1 MVRSV
6 HEMARV
12 MNAVLR
18 IRASIRWHV
27 ILFWTDLRSLGN
39 GIGDDLIDIRTG
51 LGLFLSS
58 DRIVLFPHVTLRSN
72 HG

>member
-1 MVRSV
+1 MVRIV

-27 ILFWTDLRSLGN
+27 ILFLTDLRSLGN
-39 GIGDDLIDIRTG
+39 GIGDDHVDIR
-51 LGLFLSS
+51 S
-58 DRIVLFPHVTLRSN
+58 
-72 HG
+72 

>member
-1 MVRSV
+1 MMPRLRKNKAKQPMVRIV

-27 ILFWTDLRSLGN
+27 ILFLTDLRSLGN
-39 GIGDDLIDIRTG
+39 GIGDDHVDIR
-51 LGLFLSS
+51 S
-58 DRIVLFPHVTLRSN
+58 
-72 HG
+72 